1 MSSAW
6 TRLALLLGADLGP
19 HDDADAPAP
28 LDPARLVRVL
38 AWAVKTGTTEAA
50 TMAELGSAPA
60 DAAHL
65 SALLG
70 RKAGLDRAL
79 SDWSKAGIWV
89 IGRDEPAYPRRLRRR
104 LRGAAPVLL
113 FGRGDPAALA
123 RGGIALVA
131 GAEAAPDRV
140 ADALHALGRAGMT
153 AILDRPPATATT
165 GPVILLDQQGG
176 LEGRWMSAGARLGLA
191 PPGVTSLST
200 PPGVGT
206 TPGDRA
212 RIEACRYGL
221 ADAALLLGLRRGDPA
236 WPGAVAAIDREWLPV
251 WCADG
256 DAASL
261 VRAGANLLPPGP
273 IAPDELLRPLP
284 SPATKRTRAQA
295 ASAPGREPRGRE
307 RQGFAE
313 DQAGFGPGV
322 SHLRLVAGG
331 EKNDALPAF
340 TQDQAFYALFETRL
354 ETLLAHGPLGVVRIA
369 AVMGLTRAQTEAWLL
384 RAEAGGSV
392 RRDPETGLFAWEPA

>member
-1 MSSAW
+1 MNSAW

-19 HDDADAPAP
+19 HDNADAPAP
-28 LDPARLVRVL
+28 LDPTRLVRVL

-50 TMAELGSAPA
+50 TMAELGTAPA

-70 RKAGLDRAL
+70 RRARLDRAL
-79 SDWSKAGIWV
+79 SDWSKAGIWM

-140 ADALHALGRAGMT
+140 AGALDALGAAGTT

-176 LEGRWMSAGARLGLA
+176 LEEPWMSAGARLGLA
-191 PPGVTSLST
+191 PPGVGSR
-200 PPGVGT
+200 
-206 TPGDRA
+206 PGDRA

-236 WPGAVAAIDREWLPV
+236 WPGAVVAIDREWLPV

-256 DAASL
+256 DSAGL

-273 IAPDELLRPLP
+273 IAPAELLRPLP

-295 ASAPGREPRGRE
+295 ASEPGRDPRWRQ

-392 RRDPETGLFAWEPA
+392 RRDPETGLFGWTPA

>member
-1 MSSAW
+1 VSSAW

-28 LDPARLVRVL
+28 LDPARLTRVL
-38 AWAVKTGTTEAA
+38 AWAAKTGATDSA

-70 RKAGLDRAL
+70 RRARLDRAL

-131 GAEAAPDRV
+131 GAEAAPDRI
-140 ADALHALGRAGMT
+140 AGALDSLGRLGMT

-191 PPGVTSLST
+191 PPGAASAS
-200 PPGVGT
+200 

-221 ADAALLLGLRRGDPA
+221 ADAALLLGLRRNDPA
-236 WPGAVAAIDREWLPV
+236 WPGAVAAIDRERLPV

-273 IAPDELLRPLP
+273 IAPAELLRPLP
-284 SPATKRTRAQA
+284 SPAAKRARAQA
-295 ASAPGREPRGRE
+295 ASEPARDPRRSE

-313 DQAGFGPGV
+313 GQAGFGPGV

-331 EKNDALPAF
+331 ARSDALPAF
-340 TQDQAFYALFETRL
+340 TQDQAFYALFESRL
-354 ETLLAHGPLGVVRIA
+354 ATLLAHGPLGVVRIA
-369 AVMGLTRAQTEAWLL
+369 AVMGLTRPQTEAWLL
-384 RAEAGGSV
+384 RAEAGGLV